1 VIELAM
7 ATVAIRHTAGY
18 AWPIPESIRNLVE
31 GAEGMA
37 AIAETA
43 SAWAPRVRSI
53 LRIAA
58 GLLILEHGT
67 SKLLGFPQSEM
78 SGLSVTTLFGAAG
91 VFELIGG
98 ALIVIGLFT
107 RPAAFI
113 LSGMCAV
120 AYWSTH
126 APQGFFPFLN
136 GGELAALY
144 SFVFLYF
151 AFAGG
156 GPWSV
161 DAARGRA

>member
-1 VIELAM
+1 MAELAQT
-7 ATVAIRHTAGY
+7 AT
-18 AWPIPESIRNLVE
+18 E
-31 GAEGMA
+31 
-37 AIAETA
+37 
-43 SAWAPRVRSI
+43 WAPRVRSI
-53 LRIAA
+53 LRIMT

-67 SKLLGFPQSEM
+67 SKLLGFPPSEM
-78 SGLSVTTLFGAAG
+78 TGLSLATLAGAAG

-98 ALIVIGLFT
+98 ALTVIGLFT

-126 APQGFFPFLN
+126 APKGFYPFLN
-136 GGELAALY
+136 AGELAVLY

-151 AFAGG
+151 AFAGA

-161 DAARGRA
+161 DALRGKA